1 MDQIANMLTSIRNGY
16 LAKKEFVEV
25 PYSKIKAALAEKL
38 EQLSYVQKVQADE
51 KQRTLKIFL
60 SYTDGQPALRGIER
74 VSKPSLR
81 IYTDVKNTPRVLS
94 GLGDTILS
102 TSKGI
107 VSGREAR
114 KKKLGGELILKVW

>member
-38 EQLSYVQKVQADE
+38 EQLQFVQKVQADDE
-51 KQRTLKIFL
+51 KRTLKIFL
-60 SYTDGQPALRGIER
+60 SYIDGQPALRGIER

>member
-1 MDQIANMLTSIRNGY
+1 
-16 LAKKEFVEV
+16 V

-38 EQLSYVQKVQADE
+38 EQLQFVQKVQADDE
-51 KQRTLKIFL
+51 KRTLKIFL
-60 SYTDGQPALRGIER
+60 SYIDGQPALRGIER